1 MAKVRKIMQTDVPV
15 LKKEDKINDA
25 VRLISNK
32 PHGIVVVVEDKKPI
46 GIITET
52 DIVRNIVSKKLN
64 LNSSV
69 KSIMNSPVYTIHLDT
84 KLEKASKLIDTKHY
98 RKYPVVENGNL
109 IGLVTEND
117 IVHSLGDNMRFHRNL
132 QNMQCRLAEPLLLL
146 VLLWL
151 VFLLLVQWVWALL

>member
-15 LKKEDKINDA
+15 LKKEDKISDA

-32 PHGIVVVVEDKKPI
+32 VHGAVVIVEDKKPV
-46 GIITET
+46 GIVTET
-52 DIVRNIVSKKLN
+52 DIVRSVVSKKLN

-69 KSIMNSPVYTIHLDT
+69 KNIMSFPVYTIHLDT

-98 RKYPVVENGNL
+98 RKYPVVENENL

-117 IVHSLGDNMRFHRNL
+117 VVHSLGDNMRFHRNL
-132 QNMQCRLAEPLLLL
+132 QNV
-146 VLLWL
+146 VLILFVL
-151 VFLLLVQWVWALL
+151 FEFIVFIGYRFIAPILG